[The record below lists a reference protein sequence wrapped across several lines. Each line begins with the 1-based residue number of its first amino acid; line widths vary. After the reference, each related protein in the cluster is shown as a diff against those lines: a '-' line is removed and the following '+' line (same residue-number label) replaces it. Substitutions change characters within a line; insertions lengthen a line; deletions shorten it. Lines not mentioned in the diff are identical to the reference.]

1 MALSNT
7 AVPKYY
13 GAFREAVIRGQIPV
27 NKEISM
33 EMNRIDDL
41 IANPG
46 VYYDDEAINGF
57 VDFCENE
64 LTLTDGSDLK
74 LMDTFKLWAEQL
86 FGWYYFVE
94 LSIPEP
100 DPSGRGTRIVNKK
113 IKKRLTN
120 KQYLI
125 IARGAAKSMY
135 DYAIQAYF
143 LTVDTSTTH
152 QITTAPT
159 MKLSEE
165 VMSPFITAITR
176 ARGPLFKFL
185 TYGSLQNTT
194 GPKAQRQKLVST
206 KKGIQNFLT
215 NSLLEVRPMA
225 INKLQ
230 GLRCK
235 VATVDEWLSGDLRED
250 PIGAIEQGASKVD
263 DYVIVA
269 TSSEGTVRNGSG
281 DDIKIELMDILK
293 GEYINPHVSIWW
305 YKLDSLEEIEEGKN
319 KFYPTEEEKNP
330 NMRFVENPMFR
341 LLHECGQLQDGIKK
355 LKINWIEEKTLLR
368 SIFDHFKGSESYK
381 TYMSKDYVSFEDHRK
396 IIVQLFKNYIIKNDN
411 FFDELAEKSFS
422 WLDDFDYICQVVI
435 VLLRNWEDV
444 NCTNK
449 VLPLPFDKTI
459 DNEVESDREFTKNL
473 FRNTILHWEEYEP
486 IMERR
491 ALNWDRD
498 RMAFIDVVIIKMAMS
513 EFIYA
518 PTVPIRVSLNEYIE
532 LAKELDVNPDDL
544 WPHKLGT
551 RIYLLI
557 ESILRN

>member
-1 MALSNT
+1 MLNRHFLRAKVLQSLYAYYIGDKKDIVAEEKLLFSN
-7 AVPKYY
+7 
-13 GAFREAVIRGQIPV
+13 I
-27 NKEISM
+27 
-33 EMNRIDDL
+33 
-41 IANPG
+41 
-46 VYYDDEAINGF
+46 
-57 VDFCENE
+57 
-64 LTLTDGSDLK
+64 
-74 LMDTFKLWAEQL
+74 EQL
-86 FGWYYFVE
+86 YNLEIYL
-94 LSIPEP
+94 LSTIFEMR
-100 DPSGRGTRIVNKK
+100 D
-113 IKKRLTN
+113 
-120 KQYLI
+120 
-125 IARGAAKSMY
+125 IA
-135 DYAIQAYF
+135 
-143 LTVDTSTTH
+143 
-152 QITTAPT
+152 
-159 MKLSEE
+159 E
-165 VMSPFITAITR
+165 
-176 ARGPLFKFL
+176 
-185 TYGSLQNTT
+185 
-194 GPKAQRQKLVST
+194 
-206 KKGIQNFLT
+206 
-215 NSLLEVRPMA
+215 
-225 INKLQ
+225 
-230 GLRCK
+230 
-235 VATVDEWLSGDLRED
+235 
-250 PIGAIEQGASKVD
+250 
-263 DYVIVA
+263 
-269 TSSEGTVRNGSG
+269 
-281 DDIKIELMDILK
+281 
-293 GEYINPHVSIWW
+293 
-305 YKLDSLEEIEEGKN
+305 EEIEEGKN

-532 LAKELDVNPDDL
+532 LAKEFSTEKSRLFVNGMLDRIIIDL
-544 WPHKLGT
+544 KMEDKIHKMDMDEMSDEET
-551 RIYLLI
+551 
-557 ESILRN
+557 ENSQDNE